1 MKNRIEL
8 SEHFT
13 FEKIIRFTL
22 PSVLGMVFTSIY
34 GIVDGFFVSNFA
46 GSRSFAAVNLIIPFI
61 TILSPVGFM
70 FGTGGSALISKHLG
84 MNQAKKAN
92 EIFSLLIYLLI
103 GTGIVVGAAGF
114 FLVKPVALLLG
125 STQEMLGDCVT
136 YGRINMIG
144 LVFYML
150 QYAFEILLVTA
161 ERPKMAMGVT
171 LAAGITN
178 MALDGLFMGVLGLGV
193 AGAAWATVIS
203 QIVGSVVPLL
213 FFIFTKTSK
222 IRLGSTKW
230 DGKSVWLSCTNGASE
245 LMTNISSAVVGMI
258 YNFQLMRI
266 AGENGVASYG
276 VIMYANF
283 IFIGIY
289 MGFSVG
295 ISPVISYHFG
305 AENHTE
311 LQSLFRK
318 CLEFLGVISAAL
330 TAISEIFAGALS
342 SIFVGYDAELLSM
355 TTAGF
360 RIFSISFLMMG
371 FNTFFS
377 SFFTALN
384 NGKVSAL
391 LSFGRTFVFQVICV
405 IALPALFGLDGI
417 WTSVIAA
424 EILGLFLSIA
434 CVWKYRNVYHYIAWK
449 TR

>member
-1 MKNRIEL
+1 MKSRIEL

-13 FEKIIRFTL
+13 FKKIIRFTL

-46 GSRSFAAVNLIIPFI
+46 GSHSFAAVNLIIPFI

-103 GTGIVVGAAGF
+103 GTGVVVGVAGF

-125 STQEMLGDCVT
+125 STQEMLGYCVT

-276 VIMYANF
+276 VI
-283 IFIGIY
+283 
-289 MGFSVG
+289 
-295 ISPVISYHFG
+295 
-305 AENHTE
+305 
-311 LQSLFRK
+311 
-318 CLEFLGVISAAL
+318 SAAL

-342 SIFVGYDAELLSM
+342 SIFVGYDAEVLSM

-360 RIFSISFLMMG
+360 RIFSVSFLMMG
-371 FNTFFS
+371 FNTFIS

-434 CVWKYRNVYHYIAWK
+434 CVWKYRKVYHYLAEK
-449 TR
+449 N